1 MRSLE
6 VREFQ
11 IICKKLKILQAAK
24 KVARIHTFVLIIFV
38 HVKKYLVREVLS
50 MNLEEIMRL
59 IIGILFVFMP
69 GIGIPL
75 VAIIVLVTTIADKN
89 QIPIKDTYCE
99 LPKDKYEIVDEKK
112 FNLMMKI
119 RGYSFFLL
127 IFLTLYLQVWSLIA
141 MILAVLHMMIFNYML
156 EKYYKLRQV

>member
-1 MRSLE
+1 
-6 VREFQ
+6 
-11 IICKKLKILQAAK
+11 
-24 KVARIHTFVLIIFV
+24 
-38 HVKKYLVREVLS
+38 

>member
-1 MRSLE
+1 MGNMSIE
-6 VREFQ
+6 
-11 IICKKLKILQAAK
+11 
-24 KVARIHTFVLIIFV
+24 
-38 HVKKYLVREVLS
+38 
-50 MNLEEIMRL
+50 NIMRL

-75 VAIIVLVTTIADKN
+75 VAIIVLVTTIADNN

-119 RGYSFFLL
+119 RGYSLALL
-127 IFLTLYLQVWSLIA
+127 LFLTLYFRVWTLVI
-141 MILAVLHMMIFNYML
+141 MVFAVIHMMIFNYML
-156 EKYYKLRQV
+156 EKYYKLRES